1 MTPVA
6 GKTTS
11 SGKLRRKR
19 GVNTALL
26 FIFLIYSFL
35 PLFYLI
41 VSSTKSNAE
50 LFSSFGLWFTSAFHL
65 FSNLREVFTHDDGIY
80 LNWLWNT
87 AYYSVVSA
95 VGATFVA
102 TIAGYAFAK
111 FRFRGRTPLFA
122 LILGSI
128 MIPQTALAIP
138 LYLLLSK
145 AALVNTPL
153 AFILPSLVFPFGVY
167 LMRVYAEQSIP
178 DELLD
183 AARVDGAGEFR
194 IFFRVALRIL
204 APGFVTVLLFSF
216 VFTWNNYF
224 LPLIVLNDPTL
235 YTITV
240 GLAAWNSQ
248 ASAGGGAQAL
258 FPLILTGS
266 LVGIVPIILA
276 FLFLQRFWQGGLTFG
291 SLK

>member
-1 MTPVA
+1 
-6 GKTTS
+6 
-11 SGKLRRKR
+11 
-19 GVNTALL
+19 
-26 FIFLIYSFL
+26 
-35 PLFYLI
+35 
-41 VSSTKSNAE
+41 
-50 LFSSFGLWFTSAFHL
+50 
-65 FSNLREVFTHDDGIY
+65 
-80 LNWLWNT
+80 
-87 AYYSVVSA
+87 
-95 VGATFVA
+95 
-102 TIAGYAFAK
+102 
-111 FRFRGRTPLFA
+111 
-122 LILGSI
+122 
-128 MIPQTALAIP
+128 
-138 LYLLLSK
+138 
-145 AALVNTPL
+145 
-153 AFILPSLVFPFGVY
+153 
-167 LMRVYAEQSIP
+167 
-178 DELLD
+178 
-183 AARVDGAGEFR
+183 VDGAGEFR